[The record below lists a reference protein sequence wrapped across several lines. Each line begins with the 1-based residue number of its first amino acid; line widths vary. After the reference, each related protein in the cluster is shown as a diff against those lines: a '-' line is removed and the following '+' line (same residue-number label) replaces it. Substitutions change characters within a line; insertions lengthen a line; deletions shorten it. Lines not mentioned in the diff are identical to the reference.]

1 MGDWTGTLISS
12 LNAGA
17 KLRGVDADM
26 LRDIADAATSA
37 WTSWTPTLTNLTS
50 GNGTLTAKYRRLNK
64 TGDLRLTFVLGST
77 SAVGTNP
84 QFSLPFTLSS
94 EISSSGLFLIGPATL
109 VDAGTARRMGAVQ
122 ADTSTTVSFAQ
133 INATPAIA
141 SITATSPWTWTTGDM
156 LLCNLS
162 GLELA

>member
-1 MGDWTGTLISS
+1 MGDWTGTVPTILPGDIPTGDDWDNVLDELTAIS
-12 LNAGA
+12 
-17 KLRGVDADM
+17 D
-26 LRDIADAATSA
+26 A
-37 WTSWTPTLTNLTS
+37 WTSWIPTLTNLTK
-50 GNGTLTAKYRRLNK
+50 GDGTLTTKYRRVGK
-64 TGDLRLTFVLGST
+64 TGDLRFTFVLGST

-109 VDAGTARRMGAVQ
+109 VDSGTARRMGAIQ
-122 ADTSTTVSFAQ
+122 ADTSTTVSFIQ
-133 INATPAIA
+133 INATPAVA